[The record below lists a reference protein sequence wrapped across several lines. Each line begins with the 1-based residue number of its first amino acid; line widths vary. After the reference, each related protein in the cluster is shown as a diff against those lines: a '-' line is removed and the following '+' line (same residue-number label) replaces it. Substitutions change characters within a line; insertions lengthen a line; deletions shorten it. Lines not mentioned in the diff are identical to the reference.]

1 MSETTPPTKSQSN
14 AIAARN
20 VAISLLLLLLIVWAQ
35 YVLWFG
41 GQGIVAWRHTTQQLA
56 ATNKEI
62 EKVSARIEKRKR
74 EIIMVKKETT
84 ILEEV
89 ARRNLGLVYPDEI
102 IFVFPDSSKDPSKK
116 NKVEEKAPLQSQ

>member
-1 MSETTPPTKSQSN
+1 MSDTPPTKN
-14 AIAARN
+14 ERYAIDARH
-20 VAISLLLLLLIVWAQ
+20 VVISLVLLVLVVWSQ

-41 GQGIVAWRHTTQQLA
+41 QQGIVAWRHTSQQLD
-56 ATNKEI
+56 ATKKEI

-74 EIIMVKKETT
+74 EIILVKREAT

-102 IFVFPDSSKDPSKK
+102 IFVFPDSSKDDKK
-116 NKVEEKAPLQSQ
+116 KSTKDQDAPLQSE